1 MNNFDLRKY
10 LAEGRL
16 KVNEDHTLARE
27 IDSRFGGDPYV
38 DMWGGKHGTITFK
51 TNSEFEDEEW
61 AKVLNFVKSKGF
73 EITDES
79 NYYDFEPNE
88 REWFPKIDF
97 TSNTT
102 STPVTNEGK
111 SAKELETHIAALSK
125 ARAQAASSGK
135 TTLLNS
141 LHRDIS
147 KAQKELKKLSTKVE
161 EKRPDYPDV
170 DKDGDTEES
179 MEKALKDRETSTVTN
194 EATAEDA
201 EEANIGLD
209 DLQDI
214 GYDDGEYAFDKHF
227 NKSQLNNRLDTKYY
241 TRGFVQAITD
251 SAESLRL
258 NEEEPLEEALNPE
271 VVKRVDAFIKKLASK
286 EHGYDYSEQDAVFAI
301 QAALKQRG
309 YDNVN
314 EAQIDEGQVLK
325 GIVDGKPFYIIQHE
339 GQEMRIKGGDWPNFK
354 EMIQLKESLA
364 EDLDI
369 GHQDNEPGML
379 KAELYHIGSY
389 AMELY
394 KMMDALEGQ
403 GEVDFPAW
411 WQSKITT
418 AKTMISGAKHYLE
431 FELKEPAIDD
441 MVDRLDGIAP
451 EMEIDVVDDENMEE
465 SIDKEFHSTS
475 NTNGHP
481 NWKDLSAVEIQD
493 YIDANPRT
501 LWGRE
506 LRTAKMVIDQL
517 KDTAVTEDTSL
528 NDEAKAYFMGKVKR
542 GEIDKLPEDP
552 KAAFLAQMTKD
563 EMDHDRETLD
573 REGGLGESSFY
584 TKDIKDKVVSKLM
597 DQLKK

>member
-1 MNNFDLRKY
+1 MDNFNIRAY

-16 KVNEDHTLARE
+16 NEEEGVNSRKILATLEDKLKNH
-27 IDSRFGGDPYV
+27 
-38 DMWGGKHGTITFK
+38 
-51 TNSEFEDEEW
+51 
-61 AKVLNFVKSKGF
+61 
-73 EITDES
+73 
-79 NYYDFEPNE
+79 
-88 REWFPKIDF
+88 DF
-97 TSNTT
+97 TYGNADGKRYTKG
-102 STPVTNEGK
+102 VDERKEINDLIKALGK
-111 SAKELETHIAALSK
+111 SDEAIALYNRYAAKNNVNNNGSDYTIKKDS
-125 ARAQAASSGK
+125 
-135 TTLLNS
+135 
-141 LHRDIS
+141 I
-147 KAQKELKKLSTKVE
+147 KEVTVE

-170 DKDGDTEES
+170 DNDGDTEES
-179 MEKALKDRETSTVTN
+179 MEKALKDKEPTTAVKEGMLQDVEHIVKYSKPNDTYQVWLADEIVTDF
-194 EATAEDA
+194 ATKEKADA
-201 EEANIGLD
+201 EAKRLNA
-209 DLQDI
+209 LQD
-214 GYDDGEYAFDKHF
+214 
-227 NKSQLNNRLDTKYY
+227 TK
-241 TRGFVQAITD
+241 
-251 SAESLRL
+251 
-258 NEEEPLEEALNPE
+258 
-271 VVKRVDAFIKKLASK
+271 KVD
-286 EHGYDYSEQDAVFAI
+286 
-301 QAALKQRG
+301 
-309 YDNVN
+309 

-431 FELKEPAIDD
+431 FELKEPAIED
-441 MVDRLDGIAP
+441 MVDGLDGIAP

-481 NWKDLSAVEIQD
+481 DWRDKSAIEIQD
-493 YIDANPRT
+493 YIGAPSIP

-506 LRTAKMVIDQL
+506 LRTAEMVRDQKIDSGN
-517 KDTAVTEDTSL
+517 TSL
-528 NDEAKAYFMGKVKR
+528 NDEAKIYFMRKVQR
-542 GEIDKLPEDP
+542 GEIDTLPEDP
-552 KAAFLAQMTKD
+552 KAEYLAQMTRD
-563 EMDHDRETLD
+563 QMDHDKETSH
-573 REGGLGESSFY
+573 REGGLGEASFY
-584 TKDIKDKVVSKLM
+584 TDDVKSKVISKLM